1 MTAINALTPAGK
13 TPLTA
18 AVAKAA
24 EALDFRAKPGLIVLL
39 TDGEETCGGLPC
51 DLGKKLSSEAASL
64 TVHVIG
70 LRVKGYTW
78 MGEQSLIDVK
88 CLAERTGGLYLTV
101 ETEDELRAA
110 FEKTLGCPMVTE
122 LRAP

>member
-1 MTAINALTPAGK
+1 VRPGK
-13 TPLTA
+13 T
-18 AVAKAA
+18 
-24 EALDFRAKPGLIVLL
+24 F
-39 TDGEETCGGLPC
+39 
-51 DLGKKLSSEAASL
+51 SSEAASL

-78 MGEQSLIDVK
+78 MGEQSLLDVK
-88 CLAERTGGLYLTV
+88 CLAERNGGLYLTV